1 MLVIPCGALP
11 ACAQPQ
17 QAVEAAPMAAPPDA
31 AASAALNARVTALV
45 QRIKSELR
53 FLRGGTFEMGDWG
66 NAQGLPYESKPD
78 ARPLHKVTLDGFSM
92 MAYKVTYEDF
102 DLFTDVVG
110 QPRINQDPY
119 GLKQRSPRKPATV
132 NWFGAKAYCEW
143 LGKHSGLPF
152 DLPTEAQ
159 WEYAARSGGKRVLF
173 ATDNG
178 KVEEGRNYPNTR
190 DWNRKDARTPD
201 VGSFPPNPAGLFG
214 MLDDASKEWTQDWY
228 DPDYYKRSPTMNPKG
243 PDAGTPDERFPQ
255 LGPQRVARGLIG
267 SSPAFGGF
275 VFSRAGRWPLKRD
288 IRNLDVP
295 SLVTDPALG
304 FSHSTGPQ
312 IRCVLNQ
319 SSPAR

>member
-1 MLVIPCGALP
+1 MLVIPLCGALP

-17 QAVEAAPMAAPPDA
+17 QAVEAAPTAAPPDA

-53 FLRGGTFEMGDWG
+53 FLRGGTFDMGDWG
-66 NAQGLPYESKPD
+66 NAQGLPYESEPD

-110 QPRINQDPY
+110 QPRINQDPF

-178 KVEEGRNYPNTR
+178 KVDDGRNYPSE
-190 DWNRKDARTPD
+190 DLKDRRTPD
-201 VGSFPPNPAGLFG
+201 IGSYPPNPAGFFG
-214 MLDDASKEWTQDWY
+214 MLELRATEWTQDWY
-228 DPDYYKRSPTMNPKG
+228 DPEYYQHSPKMNPKG
-243 PDAGTPDERFPQ
+243 PERGVVPADDPEF
-255 LGPQRVARGLIG
+255 GAKRVARGLLG

-275 VFSRAGRWPLKRD
+275 VFTRGARWPYAVKSNGLKLAD
-288 IRNLDVP
+288 
-295 SLVTDPALG
+295 SKLVTEPSAGYSD
-304 FSHSTGPQ
+304 SVGPQ
-312 IRCVLNQ
+312 VRCVVNQ
-319 SSPAR
+319 PTTTR